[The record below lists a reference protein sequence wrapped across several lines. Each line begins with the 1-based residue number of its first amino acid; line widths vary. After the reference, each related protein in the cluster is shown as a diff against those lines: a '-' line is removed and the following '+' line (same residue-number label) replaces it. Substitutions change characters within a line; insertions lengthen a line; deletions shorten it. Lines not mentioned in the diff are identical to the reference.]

1 MGVPLHRWQEQTA
14 QPCYPTSLLWDSQ
27 ESHSFFRDGIAIG
40 KQVEVPQDG
49 SWLTITRKEVQAT
62 ASVPDTYGTPFAWQ
76 GNLPVPY
83 GVLNLCVG
91 IWWWSIAIQG
101 ALWWRSGRMVGSGY
115 TTVLVVRCISR

>member
-27 ESHSFFRDGIAIG
+27 ESHLFF
-40 KQVEVPQDG
+40 
-49 SWLTITRKEVQAT
+49 TITRKEVQAT
-62 ASVPDTYGTPFAWQ
+62 APVPDIYGQPFAWQ

-91 IWWWSIAIQG
+91 I
-101 ALWWRSGRMVGSGY
+101 
-115 TTVLVVRCISR
+115 

>member
-40 KQVEVPQDG
+40 KQVEALQDG

-62 ASVPDTYGTPFAWQ
+62 APVPDTYGTPFAWQ

-91 IWWWSIAIQG
+91 IWWCISIQG